1 MFLCDLCSQHRS
13 SAPPPTPSPPP
24 DYLRIHLTAPHI
36 PPDSIPTVTTPI
48 YCGELSGAITGGV
61 HAYGYL
67 QLGSQL
73 VYLNMGGPRMAVE
86 AIRARLSRGETIFL
100 NPDDAP
106 SVELSINSKGAFEDY
121 SENMSSHHFQHTIL
135 LHRNMFPNYT
145 EPESLTFAFILA
157 KSPEQVYS
165 SFHQHLNQ
173 LLNLPVFAHW
183 IPTLWATG
191 MSAQIIE
198 KCSGVGAIGY
208 GVFLKATDWEHII
221 SLGVSTGALPLSE
234 KGDESQTVT
243 ILNIE
248 AQVSQPSEDE
258 PASASADSTPSDPL
272 YDLLKVKLPSA
283 DKHLLSDLTIAIYPI
298 MRKKSLE
305 NWFRSTALQL
315 EMHLAVYEYLQN
327 RLDGYTQDELAH
339 ISHSI
344 VTLAKTLN
352 LGLLEVYPPT
362 MDTDGKRALYRFFQD
377 ETLVL
382 QLYEDIMANRKDGW
396 RDNHFKE
403 RGMLSIISR
412 HIQDDELVNK
422 VFWVIKI
429 EKEF

>member
-1 MFLCDLCSQHRS
+1 MSQMAVPQTS
-13 SAPPPTPSPPP
+13 PPPTTSPPP
-24 DYLRIHLTAPHI
+24 EYLRIHLTAPHI
-36 PPDSIPTVTTPI
+36 PPDCLPTVTTPI

-61 HAYGYL
+61 HSFGYL

-135 LHRNMFPNYT
+135 LHRNMFPNYS
-145 EPESLTFAFILA
+145 EPAELTFAFILA

-173 LLNLPVFAHW
+173 LINLPVFPHW
-183 IPTLWATG
+183 LPTLWATG

-198 KCSGVGAIGY
+198 KCSGVGAVGY
-208 GVFLKATDWEHII
+208 GVFLKASDWEHII

-234 KGDESQTVT
+234 KADASQTVT

-248 AQVSQPSEDE
+248 AQATQPSADE
-258 PASASADSTPSDPL
+258 PASASAEPTEADDPVYRFL
-272 YDLLKVKLPSA
+272 QDYFGYPAGDIR
-283 DKHLLSDLTIAIYPI
+283 LTIYMRDVYPI
-298 MRKKSLE
+298 LRKHAWSDMPHRQAEMRIALTDVLTKRLSEKYTADEIAHLTTSLMTLGKSL
-305 NWFRSTALQL
+305 
-315 EMHLAVYEYLQN
+315 
-327 RLDGYTQDELAH
+327 
-339 ISHSI
+339 
-344 VTLAKTLN
+344 N
-352 LGLLEVYPPT
+352 LSPDIPYPPT
-362 MDTDGKRALYRFFQD
+362 IDTLGKRALYRLLGEK

-382 QLYEDIMANRKDGW
+382 LLDEDIHRLKQHEW
-396 RDNHFKE
+396 RENIFKE
-403 RGMLSIISR
+403 RNIRAIIMR
-412 HIQDDELVNK
+412 HVEDESLVRQA
-422 VFWVIKI
+422 FWVIKTH
-429 EKEF
+429 EEY